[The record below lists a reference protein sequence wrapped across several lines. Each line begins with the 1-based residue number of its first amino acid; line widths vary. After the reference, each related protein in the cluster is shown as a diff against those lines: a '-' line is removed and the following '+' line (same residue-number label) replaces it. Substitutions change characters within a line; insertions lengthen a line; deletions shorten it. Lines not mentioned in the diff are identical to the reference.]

1 MIERRV
7 KQQTKAENRRMI
19 RKMQRGIIQK
29 DTTATARAP
38 MDFEMITLRKI
49 QNYKDHRGNY
59 ITKSGY
65 LIDNY
70 AIDRAEEARYA
81 AKVRTKDPNLEK

>member
-1 MIERRV
+1 MI
-7 KQQTKAENRRMI
+7 Q
-19 RKMQRGIIQK
+19 KMQRGIIPK

-38 MDFEMITLRKI
+38 TDFEMYGVRNI
-49 QNYKDHRGNY
+49 QSYKDHRGNY

-70 AIDRAEEARYA
+70 AMKTADDTGYA
-81 AKVRTKDPNLEK
+81 AKVRTKDPNLAK